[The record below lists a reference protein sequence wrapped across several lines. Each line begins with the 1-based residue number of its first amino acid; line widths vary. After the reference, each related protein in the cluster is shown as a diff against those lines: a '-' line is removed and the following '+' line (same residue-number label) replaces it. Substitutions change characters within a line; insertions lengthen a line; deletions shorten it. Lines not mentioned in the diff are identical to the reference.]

1 MSNVPLGQDALRKAA
16 EAQLGNVAAVPM
28 HPADEV
34 SHELQVRQIELEM
47 QNEALI
53 DAHIALEESR
63 DHFVDFYELAPVG
76 YLTIT
81 DKGLIAEINLAG
93 AALLGAERE
102 KLRQQPFARFVNPDD
117 ADRWHLHLVR
127 VLKTECSRC
136 WSCKS
141 HQAG

>member
-1 MSNVPLGQDALRKAA
+1 
-16 EAQLGNVAAVPM
+16 
-28 HPADEV
+28 
-34 SHELQVRQIELEM
+34 M

-53 DAHIALEESR
+53 EAQTGPEKSR
-63 DHFVDFYELAPVG
+63 DRFVDFYESALVG